1 MKYDHH
7 MGLTIHYTLQA
18 PPTATRDELTAHL
31 ESAREFAKLLPL
43 ESVSEIDHFS
53 EEDFNGDDED
63 EWHWAKIQ
71 ASIYHSFDDEHYHSI
86 EPLEAY
92 IFRTVVGAG
101 CEYANFGFARYP
113 EAVVLEGKTV
123 HTKISGWRWSS
134 FCKTQYANQY
144 GVSHFY
150 RCHLSIVAMLDYFKS
165 LGVVKSVTD
174 EGGYYDQR
182 DLKKLRAELEKYDA
196 LIAAMAGSLIDN
208 FDSVE
213 APILSRPDFEHL
225 EMKGLELNPHL
236 EELVK
241 LIGRIKKE

>member
-1 MKYDHH
+1 

-18 PPTATRDELTAHL
+18 PPTATRDALTAHL
-31 ESAREFAKLLPL
+31 ESAREFAKLLPF

-53 EEDFNGDDED
+53 EDDFTDAEEDD
-63 EWHWAKIQ
+63 WHWAKIQ

-86 EPLEAY
+86 EPLEAT
-92 IFRTVVGAG
+92 IFRVVVGAG
-101 CEYANFGFARYP
+101 CEHANFGFARYP
-113 EAVVLEGKTV
+113 ESVVLEGKTV
-123 HTKISGWRWSS
+123 QTEIDGWQRSS

-144 GVSHFY
+144 GVNHFY
-150 RCHLSIVAMLDYFKS
+150 RCHLSIAAMLDYFKS

-182 DLKKLRAELEKYDA
+182 DLNVLRAELEKYDA
-196 LIAAMAGSLIDN
+196 LIAAMAGSLMDN

-241 LIGRIKKE
+241 LIQQIKATTHPRG